1 MDIFTGEGTEKSEE
15 RGGTKAAIMV
25 GYESSDRQRSEREEG
40 SVNGSRNRGWGNREK
55 PKVRGG
61 GFESSKE
68 RQGRSGSVKDGDR
81 GRGEDGVSVSAE
93 ERGDAHKGMRQG
105 GVGEKVAGNEGGL
118 EGKRQFPSEVRGTTH
133 REDRAVR
140 KSER

>member
-1 MDIFTGEGTEKSEE
+1 MDISTGEGAEKSGE
-15 RGGTKAAIMV
+15 RGGTKAAMVV
-25 GYESSDRQRSEREEG
+25 GYESSGRQRGEREES
-40 SVNGSRNRGWGNREK
+40 SVRGSRNRDWGNREK

-61 GFESSKE
+61 GFGSSQE

-81 GRGEDGVSVSAE
+81 GGGKDSVSVRTE

-105 GVGEKVAGNEGGL
+105 RVGEKIAGDGGGL
-118 EGKRQFPSEVRGTTH
+118 EGKRQFPREVRGTAH